1 MEKKKKK
8 KQEYEK
14 RADRQRVEDG
24 DLLSVNFR
32 ILNTHQT
39 ERKQAVS
46 CRFKHLAE
54 LIDDKVS
61 ELLNISL
68 FFV

>member
-14 RADRQRVEDG
+14 RADRQRIEDG

-39 ERKQAVS
+39 ERKYAV
-46 CRFKHLAE
+46 R
-54 LIDDKVS
+54 
-61 ELLNISL
+61 
-68 FFV
+68 